1 MAFMKIV
8 PHRALPH
15 EMRSLLPHLSSS
27 KKPEKVDFVYLDM
40 LQLINPNIQILTV
53 GQVLALTVIL
63 VLKPPI
69 NSITEEMS
77 ENAEKECFQLCF
89 LAYNWK
95 EVRLSF

>member
-53 GQVLALTVIL
+53 G
-63 VLKPPI
+63 
-69 NSITEEMS
+69 
-77 ENAEKECFQLCF
+77 
-89 LAYNWK
+89 
-95 EVRLSF
+95 